1 MHCMQQNL
9 SNTHNALN
17 VTPFMPEGLAQ
28 TVLERSAEID
38 EKVRGA
44 ATQTVAI
51 YITRDRRKQPDLYT
65 VL

>member
-1 MHCMQQNL
+1 MLVM
-9 SNTHNALN
+9 
-17 VTPFMPEGLAQ
+17 LAQ

-51 YITRDRRKQPDLYT
+51 YITRDRRKVTNGLSHSSFQRHSILLALY
-65 VL
+65 VNNAISF